1 MTDLDNLQERY
12 DVLLDWLNKGAMSDW
27 DVPTL
32 QAELIETLAAFG
44 IKLHRMHIGLPM
56 LHPLYCVGAYTWFPD
71 RGVVVDNFP
80 RGVSEKQFWLESP
93 TRKFYD
99 AGDEEGRIRIIA
111 GSESD
116 QFPILKTAAENGATD
131 YFLQLTN
138 FSDRSISPDEQEG
151 IVLSWISE
159 APGGFTD
166 EELTLFRKIR
176 LPLCAQLKSLT
187 HRRLVDDILNAYLGS
202 YSGERVH
209 RGQIQLGDGDIIDA
223 VILFC
228 DLRGS
233 STLAEHYDLQGFLSV
248 LNDYYEITAGAIIEG
263 GGEVLRY
270 IGDASLAI
278 FPFERY
284 ANEAEACQAALD
296 VSLKAIA
303 RGKRV
308 NQERT
313 DRGEPEIEFGIGLHP
328 GKVMYANIGTP
339 ERIEFTVIGKA
350 ANEAARI
357 ESKCKDL
364 GATILV
370 SDEFVRQL
378 PGEWYSHGKFELRN
392 IGRPIEI
399 LSPVSTD

>member
-1 MTDLDNLQERY
+1 MTKSDPNQNRY
-12 DVLLDWLNKGAMSDW
+12 DQLLEWLYRGAIGDW

-32 QAELIETLAAFG
+32 QAELIDHLSSFG

-71 RGVVVDNFP
+71 KGVVVDNFP
-80 RGVSEKQFWLESP
+80 RGISDKQFWLESP

-99 AGDEEGRIRIIA
+99 SGDEEGRIRIIP
-111 GSESD
+111 GTESD
-116 QFPILKTAAENGATD
+116 RFPILKTAAENGATD

-138 FSDRSISPDEQEG
+138 FKDRALPADEQEG

-159 APGGFTD
+159 APGGFSDD
-166 EELTLFRKIR
+166 ELALLRKIR
-176 LPLCAQLKSLT
+176 LPLCAQLKNLT

-209 RGQIQLGDGDIIDA
+209 RGQIQLGDGDIIKA

-233 STLAEHYDLQGFLSV
+233 STLAEHYDLNGFLAV
-248 LNDYYEITAGAIIEG
+248 LNDYYEITAGAVIEG

-284 ANEAEACQAALD
+284 ANETEACQAALD
-296 VSLKAIA
+296 VSLKAIE
-303 RGKRV
+303 RGKKV
-308 NQERT
+308 NQLRK
-313 DRGEPEIEFGIGLHP
+313 DKGEPEIEFGIGLHP
-328 GKVMYANIGTP
+328 GEVMYANIGTP

-350 ANEAARI
+350 ANESARI
-357 ESKCKDL
+357 ESKCKEL
-364 GATILV
+364 SATILV
-370 SDEFVRQL
+370 SDEFVRML
-378 PGEWYSHGKFELRN
+378 PGEWHSHGKFELRN

-399 LSPVSTD
+399 YSPNLDQ